1 MGRYISTG
9 IVYQYCFEK
18 KEIERDYQ
26 SAHWQQKPFS
36 EMKDE
41 IIGQMFPDIYD
52 YSEDDQCIYFTLSDS
67 ISTDELISCIKT
79 YYSLVGQS
87 KEEAKEIEDVTQL
100 LQGKTMEEAH
110 KIAVDRPSYL
120 FQRTKLGHDYRYYAY
135 YAYPLALDGKKGFY
149 GVSMSI
155 ILIYMSSAKT
165 DTEDD
170 LLSYDFFT
178 DLLRYRMKPEKLA
191 DAMIVFLSA

>member
-18 KEIERDYQ
+18 KKIELDYQ
-26 SAHWQQKPFS
+26 HEHWQQKPFS
-36 EMKDE
+36 EVKDE

-79 YYSLVGQS
+79 YYSFASRRKGD
-87 KEEAKEIEDVTQL
+87 AKEIEEVTQL
-100 LQGKTMEEAH
+100 LQGKTMEEAD
-110 KIAVDRPSYL
+110 KIAVDCPSYL
-120 FQRTKLGHDYRYYAY
+120 FQRTKLGYDYGY
-135 YAYPLALDGKKGFY
+135 YAYPLTIDGKKGFY
-149 GVSMSI
+149 GVNMSI
-155 ILIYMSSAKT
+155 IMIDMSSAKT